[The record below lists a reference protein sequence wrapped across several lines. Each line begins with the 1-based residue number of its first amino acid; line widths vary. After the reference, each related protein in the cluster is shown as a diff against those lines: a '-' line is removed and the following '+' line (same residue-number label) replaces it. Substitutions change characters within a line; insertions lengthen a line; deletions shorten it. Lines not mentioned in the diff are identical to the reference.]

1 MNSGLLN
8 STRDYLA
15 SLFDLSGKTALVTG
29 GGSGIG
35 LMMTRALVSA
45 GARVLIASRKLE
57 ACQQTVDSLDG
68 LPGSCVALQADLQN
82 EEGVNSLAA
91 SVAQHCEK
99 LHILVNNSG
108 RSWGAP
114 LEQFPW
120 KAWNDVM
127 TLNVTAPFTLTRQLL
142 PLLSLAATREQ
153 PARVINIGSVMG
165 TMPQGFPA
173 YSYAAS
179 KAALHH
185 VTRILANELADQHI
199 AVNAIAP
206 GPFPSNMT
214 AFFIDNEN
222 ASEAVRNSVPLKRLG
237 MEPDIAGLI
246 LCLCGA
252 GGAYISGAIIPLD
265 GGMTAY
271 RSPGIGQGIEGMY

>member
-1 MNSGLLN
+1 MTSPY
-8 STRDYLA
+8 DYLA
-15 SLFDLSGKTALVTG
+15 SLFNLNGKTALITG

-45 GARVLIASRKLE
+45 GARVLIASRKLD
-57 ACQQTVDSLDG
+57 ACQQTVNSLAG
-68 LPGSCVALQADLQN
+68 LAGSCVALQADLQS

-91 SVAQHCEK
+91 SVAERCEQ
-99 LHILVNNSG
+99 LDILVNNSG

-120 KAWNDVM
+120 KAWNEVM
-127 TLNVTAPFTLTRQLL
+127 TLNVTAPFTLTRQLV
-142 PLLSLAATREQ
+142 PLLSRSATREK

-165 TMPQGFPA
+165 TMPHGFPA

-185 VTRILANELADQHI
+185 VTRILANELADRHI

-214 AFFIDNEN
+214 AFFVNNEN
-222 ASEAVRNSVPLKRLG
+222 ASEAVRNSVPLKRMG
-237 MEPDIAGLI
+237 TERDIAGLL

-271 RSPGIGQGIEGMY
+271 RTPGIEQGM